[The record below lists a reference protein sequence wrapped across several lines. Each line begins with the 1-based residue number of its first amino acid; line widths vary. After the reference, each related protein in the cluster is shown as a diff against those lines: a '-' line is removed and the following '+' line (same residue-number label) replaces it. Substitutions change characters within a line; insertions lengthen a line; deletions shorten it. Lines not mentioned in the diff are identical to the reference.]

1 MSNPFIKVTWE
12 DVPENFTPER
22 IKRVKSY
29 IEKKYN
35 AKSVQVITKN
45 LTHVQNTRLQ
55 SLEASDNILDP
66 VYQKQLMKDFI
77 KDNSIDIKWDLV
89 ERLDNR
95 VNSKIAEANKNQIRY
110 NKWYIKRIEFSNFLS
125 FGDDNVIDF
134 TQLDGISV
142 IESTPKNFGGK
153 STSSVDLL
161 MFLFFNATTKTKTNA
176 EIFNKFTDKDDV
188 THGLRLGADDYVR
201 KPFSV
206 EELIL
211 RVENRLKRDGKGLP
225 EIISCGPITL
235 NDGQH
240 RVTFKD
246 KEIDLSPTEFNLLL
260 VLLQNQNRVLSKE
273 KLLDVVWGMD
283 FETTTNVVDTY
294 ISYLR
299 KKLHIEGFEGIK
311 TVRGVGFKLESE

>member
-1 MSNPFIKVTWE
+1 MSKGHILVVDDESAIRDLISEVLNIAGFQVTTSP
-12 DVPENFTPER
+12 DG
-22 IKRVKSY
+22 
-29 IEKKYN
+29 
-35 AKSVQVITKN
+35 
-45 LTHVQNTRLQ
+45 
-55 SLEASDNILDP
+55 LDA
-66 VYQKQLMKDFI
+66 L
-77 KDNSIDIKWDLV
+77 
-89 ERLDNR
+89 
-95 VNSKIAEANKNQIRY
+95 NQIRRSKFDLILLDV
-110 NKWYIKRIEFSNFLS
+110 NLPKVDGFTILEKVRESAPTQPIIMLS
-125 FGDDNVIDF
+125 
-134 TQLDGISV
+134 
-142 IESTPKNFGGK
+142 
-153 STSSVDLL
+153 
-161 MFLFFNATTKTKTNA
+161 AR
-176 EIFNKFTDKDDV
+176 TDKDDV
-188 THGLRLGADDYVR
+188 VNGLRLGADDYVR

-206 EELIL
+206 EELVL